1 MRANAS
7 TKLVSLYLF
16 DAIARHAQELARRG
30 GTGTASKD
38 DPAVL
43 TANAAAL
50 LRALHEPAAQ
60 VGIDSLR
67 HVPPEQREKVRKV
80 VDIWSRAATF
90 PAPVLQRI
98 LENGTRTEAPP
109 TRTAPPPTPAP
120 VPPTRTAPA
129 PAPAPAA
136 APAQVPAAAQLPPHV
151 LALLGQTPAAGAGVA
166 PSPPAASVA
175 SISSPQSEAGRS
187 PMGVAGAGAPC
198 AGSRG
203 PAEPEDLRAFDQSTF
218 DPTNSAHWERLARLW
233 KNTYQYEASGPE
245 LMMALSTYLQLT
257 QCRVRYRKNRT
268 HAGLR
273 CRRCR
278 RCRRCQGCQGC
289 PSRAAARTLAECSA
303 IDTPRVDISRDTLMR
318 VPGRRGGLTRTTR
331 PKRVAVSRA

>member
-1 MRANAS
+1 MLKAHMRASAS

-30 GTGTASKD
+30 GTAMASKD
-38 DPAVL
+38 DPAAL
-43 TANAAAL
+43 AANAAAL
-50 LRALHEPAAQ
+50 LRALHEPAVQ

-98 LENGTRTEAPP
+98 LDHGTRTEAPAP
-109 TRTAPPPTPAP
+109 TRAAPPPAAPRTAPPPAPAP
-120 VPPTRTAPA
+120 VPPTRTAS
-129 PAPAPAA
+129 APAPAA
-136 APAQVPAAAQLPPHV
+136 APAPQLPPHV
-151 LALLGQTPAAGAGVA
+151 LALLGQAPPASAGAPAPPAPAPASSV
-166 PSPPAASVA
+166 PSPQPEPV
-175 SISSPQSEAGRS
+175 RS
-187 PMGVAGAGAPC
+187 PMGAAGPGAPR

-245 LMMALSTYLQLT
+245 LMMALSTYL
-257 QCRVRYRKNRT
+257 
-268 HAGLR
+268 
-273 CRRCR
+273 
-278 RCRRCQGCQGC
+278 
-289 PSRAAARTLAECSA
+289 
-303 IDTPRVDISRDTLMR
+303 
-318 VPGRRGGLTRTTR
+318 
-331 PKRVAVSRA
+331 